1 MQRGLTCNMQE
12 LYTYMYIYIYTLY
25 TLPETDIAP
34 KDGWLE
40 YYFPLGEA
48 YFQEFL
54 LLVSGSVV
62 IFVTSFDK

>member
-1 MQRGLTCNMQE
+1 
-12 LYTYMYIYIYTLY
+12 MYIYIYTLY